1 MSGDFTFLKGNIETI
16 ILCSLYNGDKYGY
29 EIAKEIKDR
38 TENQYEIKQPTLYSY
53 LKRLE
58 SQELIYS
65 YWGAESNGGRRRY
78 YKLTESGRVSCE
90 QFMAEWKYHQTVMSN
105 LVDDTANVE
114 IATQDQVTP
123 LFGSK
128 QKRPRRNKILDKLT
142 EQDLIAERL
151 NALSQKNEEPRPVY
165 IEQQPKAEEKPAVTE
180 TATEDVASTTVVEES
195 KETEVVEVKQETAQ
209 SSTDNISQNVQQQTQ
224 VEQQADESKL
234 RKFDVNQDDA
244 EDFMQKFDLKAQELS
259 MREPESNGENYQ
271 HVLMNVLGDQ
281 LDGMRDFNQQQPDK
295 LNMQFANDRPLPLE
309 DMADSLAKQGIRMR
323 IFNRTTSVY
332 RSIELVPMRKIA
344 FTASWITFAIMF
356 VILGTMCLATLST
369 NTWGYYTAC
378 IVLGLIV
385 PVVASFRYISG
396 PAREQRVNLNYSR
409 ILLYTAGVA
418 LIVLILLLAVVLGL
432 DLIKL
437 NNTPIVLGGIVA
449 PAVLLAMF
457 PMGVVI
463 FNILYKRYSK

>member
-128 QKRPRRNKILDKLT
+128 QKKPRRNKILDKLT

-165 IEQQPKAEEKPAVTE
+165 IEQQPKAEEKPSIPEAAPSSESTE
-180 TATEDVASTTVVEES
+180 TVTDKTTEYVEIKQEAQPADNVSVATE
-195 KETEVVEVKQETAQ
+195 
-209 SSTDNISQNVQQQTQ
+209 TQ
-224 VEQQADESKL
+224 VHLEQQPDESKL
-234 RKFDVNQDDA
+234 RKFEVNQDDA

-281 LDGMRDFNQQQPDK
+281 LDGMRDFNEQQTDK
-295 LNMQFANDRPLPLE
+295 INMQFANDRPLPLE

-332 RSIELVPMRKIA
+332 RSIELVPMRKLA
-344 FTASWITFAIMF
+344 FTASWITFAILF
-356 VILGTMCLATLST
+356 VILGAMCLANLSMG
-369 NTWGYYTAC
+369 TWGYYVAC
-378 IVLGLIV
+378 IVVGLIV
-385 PVVASFRYISG
+385 PIVTSFRYISG
-396 PAREQRVNLNYSR
+396 PAREQRTNLNFSR
-409 ILLYTAGVA
+409 ILMYTSGLAV
-418 LIVLILLLAVVLGL
+418 IVLILLLAFVFGF

-437 NNTPIVLGGIVA
+437 NNTPIVLAGIVA

-457 PMGVVI
+457 PLGVVI
-463 FNILYKRYSK
+463 FNILYKKYSK

>member
-165 IEQQPKAEEKPAVTE
+165 IEQQPKAEEKPSIPEAAHSSESTE
-180 TATEDVASTTVVEES
+180 TVTDKTTDYVEIKQEAQPVDNVSVATE
-195 KETEVVEVKQETAQ
+195 
-209 SSTDNISQNVQQQTQ
+209 TQ
-224 VEQQADESKL
+224 VHLEQQPDESKL
-234 RKFDVNQDDA
+234 RKFEVNQDDA

-281 LDGMRDFNQQQPDK
+281 LDGMRDFNEQQTDK
-295 LNMQFANDRPLPLE
+295 INMQFANDRPLPLE

-332 RSIELVPMRKIA
+332 RSIELVPMRKLA
-344 FTASWITFAIMF
+344 FTASWITFAILF
-356 VILGTMCLATLST
+356 VILGAMCLANLST
-369 NTWGYYTAC
+369 GTWGYYVAC
-378 IVLGLIV
+378 IVVGLIV
-385 PVVASFRYISG
+385 PIVTSFRYISG
-396 PAREQRVNLNYSR
+396 PAREQRTNLNFSR
-409 ILLYTAGVA
+409 ILMYTSGLAV
-418 LIVLILLLAVVLGL
+418 IILILLLAFVFGF

-437 NNTPIVLGGIVA
+437 NNTPIVLAGIVA

-457 PMGVVI
+457 PLGVVI
-463 FNILYKRYSK
+463 FNILYKKYSK

>member
-165 IEQQPKAEEKPAVTE
+165 IEQQPKAEEKPSIPEAAPSSESTATVTDKTTEYVEIKQESQPADNVSVATE
-180 TATEDVASTTVVEES
+180 T
-195 KETEVVEVKQETAQ
+195 
-209 SSTDNISQNVQQQTQ
+209 Q
-224 VEQQADESKL
+224 VHLEQQPDESKL
-234 RKFDVNQDDA
+234 RKFEVNQDDA

-281 LDGMRDFNQQQPDK
+281 LDGMRDFNEQQTDK
-295 LNMQFANDRPLPLE
+295 INMQFANDRPLPLE

-332 RSIELVPMRKIA
+332 RSIELVPMRKLA
-344 FTASWITFAIMF
+344 FTASWITFAILF
-356 VILGTMCLATLST
+356 VILGAMCLANLST
-369 NTWGYYTAC
+369 GTWGYYVAC
-378 IVLGLIV
+378 IVVGLIV
-385 PVVASFRYISG
+385 PIVTSFRYISG
-396 PAREQRVNLNYSR
+396 PAREQRTNLNFSR
-409 ILLYTAGVA
+409 ILMYTSGLAV
-418 LIVLILLLAVVLGL
+418 IVLILLLAFVFGF

-437 NNTPIVLGGIVA
+437 NNTPIVLAGIVA

-457 PMGVVI
+457 PLGVVI
-463 FNILYKRYSK
+463 FNILYKKYSK

>member
-165 IEQQPKAEEKPAVTE
+165 IEQQPKAEEKPSIPETAPSSESTE
-180 TATEDVASTTVVEES
+180 TVTDKTTEYVEIKQEAQPADNVSVATE
-195 KETEVVEVKQETAQ
+195 
-209 SSTDNISQNVQQQTQ
+209 TQ
-224 VEQQADESKL
+224 VHLEQQPDESKL
-234 RKFDVNQDDA
+234 RKFEVNQDDA

-281 LDGMRDFNQQQPDK
+281 LDGMRDFNEQQTDK
-295 LNMQFANDRPLPLE
+295 INMQFANDRPLPLE

-323 IFNRTTSVY
+323 IFNRTTSIY
-332 RSIELVPMRKIA
+332 RSIELVPMRKLA
-344 FTASWITFAIMF
+344 FTASWITFAILF
-356 VILGTMCLATLST
+356 VILGAMCLANLST
-369 NTWGYYTAC
+369 GTWGYYVAC
-378 IVLGLIV
+378 IVVGLIV
-385 PVVASFRYISG
+385 PIVTSFRYISG
-396 PAREQRVNLNYSR
+396 PAREQRTNLNFSR
-409 ILLYTAGVA
+409 ILMYTSGLAV
-418 LIVLILLLAVVLGL
+418 IILILLLAFVFGF

-437 NNTPIVLGGIVA
+437 NNTPIVLAGIVA

-457 PMGVVI
+457 PLGVVI
-463 FNILYKRYSK
+463 FNILYKKYSK

>member
-165 IEQQPKAEEKPAVTE
+165 IEQQPKAEEKPSIPETAPSSESTE
-180 TATEDVASTTVVEES
+180 TVTDKTTEYVEIKQEAQPADNVSVATETRVHL
-195 KETEVVEVKQETAQ
+195 
-209 SSTDNISQNVQQQTQ
+209 
-224 VEQQADESKL
+224 EQQPDESKL
-234 RKFDVNQDDA
+234 RKFEVNQDDA

-281 LDGMRDFNQQQPDK
+281 LDGMRDFNEQQTDK
-295 LNMQFANDRPLPLE
+295 INMQFANDRPLPLE

-332 RSIELVPMRKIA
+332 RSIELVPMRKLA
-344 FTASWITFAIMF
+344 FTASWITFAILF
-356 VILGTMCLATLST
+356 VILGAMCLANLST
-369 NTWGYYTAC
+369 GTWGYYVAC
-378 IVLGLIV
+378 IVVGLIV
-385 PVVASFRYISG
+385 PIVTSFRYISG
-396 PAREQRVNLNYSR
+396 PAREQRTNLNFSR
-409 ILLYTAGVA
+409 ILMYTSGLAV
-418 LIVLILLLAVVLGL
+418 IVLILLLAFVFGF

-437 NNTPIVLGGIVA
+437 NNTPIVLAGIVA

-457 PMGVVI
+457 PLGVVI
-463 FNILYKRYSK
+463 FNILYKKYSK

>member
-128 QKRPRRNKILDKLT
+128 QKKPRRNKILDKLT

-165 IEQQPKAEEKPAVTE
+165 IEQQPKAEEKPSIPEAAPSSESTATVTDKTTEYVEIKQEPQPADNVSVATE
-180 TATEDVASTTVVEES
+180 T
-195 KETEVVEVKQETAQ
+195 
-209 SSTDNISQNVQQQTQ
+209 Q
-224 VEQQADESKL
+224 VHLEQQPDESKL
-234 RKFDVNQDDA
+234 RKFEVNQDDA

-281 LDGMRDFNQQQPDK
+281 LDGMRDFNEQQTDK
-295 LNMQFANDRPLPLE
+295 INMQFANDRPLPLE

-332 RSIELVPMRKIA
+332 RSIELVPMRKLA
-344 FTASWITFAIMF
+344 FTASWITFAILF
-356 VILGTMCLATLST
+356 VILGAMCLANLST
-369 NTWGYYTAC
+369 GTWGYYVAC
-378 IVLGLIV
+378 IVVGLIV
-385 PVVASFRYISG
+385 PIVTSFRYISG
-396 PAREQRVNLNYSR
+396 PAREQRTNLNFSR
-409 ILLYTAGVA
+409 ILMYTSGLAV
-418 LIVLILLLAVVLGL
+418 IVLILLLAFVFGF

-437 NNTPIVLGGIVA
+437 NNTPIVLAGIVA

-457 PMGVVI
+457 PLGVVI
-463 FNILYKRYSK
+463 FNILYKKYSK

>member
-165 IEQQPKAEEKPAVTE
+165 IEQQPKAEEKPSIPEAAPSSESTE
-180 TATEDVASTTVVEES
+180 TVTDKTTEYVEIKQEAQPADNVSVATE
-195 KETEVVEVKQETAQ
+195 
-209 SSTDNISQNVQQQTQ
+209 TQ
-224 VEQQADESKL
+224 VHLEQQPDESKL
-234 RKFDVNQDDA
+234 RKFEVNQDDA

-281 LDGMRDFNQQQPDK
+281 LDGMRDFNEQQTDK
-295 LNMQFANDRPLPLE
+295 INMQFANDRPLPLE

-332 RSIELVPMRKIA
+332 RSIELVPMRKLA
-344 FTASWITFAIMF
+344 FTASWITFA
-356 VILGTMCLATLST
+356 LGAMCLANLST
-369 NTWGYYTAC
+369 GTWGYYVAC
-378 IVLGLIV
+378 IVVGLIV
-385 PVVASFRYISG
+385 PIVTSFRYISG
-396 PAREQRVNLNYSR
+396 PAREQRTNLNFSR
-409 ILLYTAGVA
+409 ILMYTSGLAV
-418 LIVLILLLAVVLGL
+418 IVLILLLAFVFGF

-437 NNTPIVLGGIVA
+437 NNTPIVLAGIVA

-457 PMGVVI
+457 PLGVVI
-463 FNILYKRYSK
+463 FNILYKKYSK

>member
-165 IEQQPKAEEKPAVTE
+165 IEQQPKAEEKPSIPEAAPSSESTE
-180 TATEDVASTTVVEES
+180 TVTDKTTEYVEIKQEAQPADNVSVATE
-195 KETEVVEVKQETAQ
+195 
-209 SSTDNISQNVQQQTQ
+209 TQ
-224 VEQQADESKL
+224 VHLEQQPDESKL
-234 RKFDVNQDDA
+234 RKFEVNQDDA

-259 MREPESNGENYQ
+259 MREPESSGENYQ

-281 LDGMRDFNQQQPDK
+281 LDGMRDFNEQQTDK
-295 LNMQFANDRPLPLE
+295 INMQFANDRPLPLE

-332 RSIELVPMRKIA
+332 RSIELVPMRKLA
-344 FTASWITFAIMF
+344 FTASWITFAILF
-356 VILGTMCLATLST
+356 VILGAMCLANLST
-369 NTWGYYTAC
+369 GTWGYYVAC
-378 IVLGLIV
+378 IVVGLIV
-385 PVVASFRYISG
+385 PIVTSFRYISG
-396 PAREQRVNLNYSR
+396 PAREQRTNLNFSR
-409 ILLYTAGVA
+409 ILMYTSGLAV
-418 LIVLILLLAVVLGL
+418 IVLILLLAFVFGF

-437 NNTPIVLGGIVA
+437 NNTPIVLAGIVA

-457 PMGVVI
+457 PLGVVI
-463 FNILYKRYSK
+463 FNILYKKYSK

>member
-90 QFMAEWKYHQTVMSN
+90 QFMAEWKYHQTVMGN

-165 IEQQPKAEEKPAVTE
+165 IEQQPKAEEKPSIPETAPSSESTE
-180 TATEDVASTTVVEES
+180 TVTDKTTEYVEIKQEAQPADNVSVATE
-195 KETEVVEVKQETAQ
+195 
-209 SSTDNISQNVQQQTQ
+209 TQ
-224 VEQQADESKL
+224 VHLEQQPDESKL
-234 RKFDVNQDDA
+234 RKFEVNQDDA

-281 LDGMRDFNQQQPDK
+281 LDGMRDFNEQQTDK
-295 LNMQFANDRPLPLE
+295 INMQFANDRPLPLE

-332 RSIELVPMRKIA
+332 RSIELVPMRKLA

-356 VILGTMCLATLST
+356 VILGAMCLANLST
-369 NTWGYYTAC
+369 GTWGYYVAC
-378 IVLGLIV
+378 IVVGLIV
-385 PVVASFRYISG
+385 PIVTSFRYISG
-396 PAREQRVNLNYSR
+396 PAREQRTNLNFSR
-409 ILLYTAGVA
+409 ILMYTSGLAV
-418 LIVLILLLAVVLGL
+418 IVLILLLAFVFGF

-437 NNTPIVLGGIVA
+437 NNTPIVLAGIVA

-457 PMGVVI
+457 PLGVVI
-463 FNILYKRYSK
+463 FNILYKKYSK

>member
-114 IATQDQVTP
+114 IATQVQVTP

-165 IEQQPKAEEKPAVTE
+165 IEQQPKAEEKPSIPETAPSSESTE
-180 TATEDVASTTVVEES
+180 TVTDKTTEYVEIKQEAQPADNVSVATE
-195 KETEVVEVKQETAQ
+195 
-209 SSTDNISQNVQQQTQ
+209 TQ
-224 VEQQADESKL
+224 VHLEQQPDESKL
-234 RKFDVNQDDA
+234 RKFEVNQDDA

-281 LDGMRDFNQQQPDK
+281 LDGMRDFNEQQTDK
-295 LNMQFANDRPLPLE
+295 INMQFANDRPLPLE

-332 RSIELVPMRKIA
+332 RSIELVPMRKLA
-344 FTASWITFAIMF
+344 FTASWITFAILF
-356 VILGTMCLATLST
+356 VILGAMCLANLST
-369 NTWGYYTAC
+369 GTWGYYVAC
-378 IVLGLIV
+378 IVVGLIV
-385 PVVASFRYISG
+385 PIVTSFRYISG
-396 PAREQRVNLNYSR
+396 PAREQRTNLNFSR
-409 ILLYTAGVA
+409 ILMYTSGLAV
-418 LIVLILLLAVVLGL
+418 IVLILLLAFVFGF

-437 NNTPIVLGGIVA
+437 NNTPIVLAGIVA

-457 PMGVVI
+457 PLGVVI
-463 FNILYKRYSK
+463 FNILYKKYSK

>member
-165 IEQQPKAEEKPAVTE
+165 IEQQPKAEEKPSIPEAAPSSESTE
-180 TATEDVASTTVVEES
+180 TVTDKTTEYVEIKQEAQPADNVSVATE
-195 KETEVVEVKQETAQ
+195 
-209 SSTDNISQNVQQQTQ
+209 TQ
-224 VEQQADESKL
+224 VHLEQQPDESKL
-234 RKFDVNQDDA
+234 RKFEVNQDDA

-281 LDGMRDFNQQQPDK
+281 LDGMRDFNEQQTDK
-295 LNMQFANDRPLPLE
+295 INMQFANDRPLPLE

-332 RSIELVPMRKIA
+332 RSIELVPMRKLA
-344 FTASWITFAIMF
+344 FTASWITFAILF
-356 VILGTMCLATLST
+356 VILGAMCLANLST
-369 NTWGYYTAC
+369 GTWGYYVAC
-378 IVLGLIV
+378 IVVGLIV
-385 PVVASFRYISG
+385 PIVTSFRYISG
-396 PAREQRVNLNYSR
+396 PAREQRKNLNFSR
-409 ILLYTAGVA
+409 ILMYTSGLAV
-418 LIVLILLLAVVLGL
+418 IILILLLAFVFGF

-437 NNTPIVLGGIVA
+437 NNTPIVLAGIVA

-457 PMGVVI
+457 PLGVVI
-463 FNILYKRYSK
+463 FNILYKKYSK

>member
-165 IEQQPKAEEKPAVTE
+165 IEQQPKAEEKPSIPEAAPSSESTE
-180 TATEDVASTTVVEES
+180 TVTDKTTEYVEIKQEAQPADNVSVATE
-195 KETEVVEVKQETAQ
+195 
-209 SSTDNISQNVQQQTQ
+209 TQ
-224 VEQQADESKL
+224 VHLEQQPDESKL
-234 RKFDVNQDDA
+234 RKFEVHQDDA

-281 LDGMRDFNQQQPDK
+281 LDGMRD
-295 LNMQFANDRPLPLE
+295 LHLL
-309 DMADSLAKQGIRMR
+309 S
-323 IFNRTTSVY
+323 
-332 RSIELVPMRKIA
+332 
-344 FTASWITFAIMF
+344 
-356 VILGTMCLATLST
+356 CL
-369 NTWGYYTAC
+369 
-378 IVLGLIV
+378 
-385 PVVASFRYISG
+385 
-396 PAREQRVNLNYSR
+396 
-409 ILLYTAGVA
+409 
-418 LIVLILLLAVVLGL
+418 
-432 DLIKL
+432 
-437 NNTPIVLGGIVA
+437 
-449 PAVLLAMF
+449 
-457 PMGVVI
+457 
-463 FNILYKRYSK
+463 

>member
-165 IEQQPKAEEKPAVTE
+165 IEQQPKAEEKPSIPEAAPSSESTE
-180 TATEDVASTTVVEES
+180 TVTDKTTEYVEIKREAQPADNVSVATE
-195 KETEVVEVKQETAQ
+195 
-209 SSTDNISQNVQQQTQ
+209 TQ
-224 VEQQADESKL
+224 VHLEQQPDESKL
-234 RKFDVNQDDA
+234 RKFEVNQDDA

-281 LDGMRDFNQQQPDK
+281 LDGMRDFNEQQTDK
-295 LNMQFANDRPLPLE
+295 INMQFANDRPLPLE

-332 RSIELVPMRKIA
+332 RSIELVPMRKLA
-344 FTASWITFAIMF
+344 FTASWITFAILF
-356 VILGTMCLATLST
+356 VILGAMCLANLST
-369 NTWGYYTAC
+369 GTWRYYVAC
-378 IVLGLIV
+378 IVVGLIV
-385 PVVASFRYISG
+385 PIVTSFRYISG
-396 PAREQRVNLNYSR
+396 PAREQRTNLNFSR
-409 ILLYTAGVA
+409 ILMYTSGLAV
-418 LIVLILLLAVVLGL
+418 IVLILLLAFVFGF

-437 NNTPIVLGGIVA
+437 NNTPIVLAGIVA

-457 PMGVVI
+457 PLGVVI
-463 FNILYKRYSK
+463 FNILYKKYSK

>member
-105 LVDDTANVE
+105 LVDDTANVG

-165 IEQQPKAEEKPAVTE
+165 IEQQPKAEEKPSIPEAAPSSESTE
-180 TATEDVASTTVVEES
+180 TVTDKTTEYVEIKQESQPADNVSVATE
-195 KETEVVEVKQETAQ
+195 
-209 SSTDNISQNVQQQTQ
+209 TQ
-224 VEQQADESKL
+224 VHLEQQPDESKL
-234 RKFDVNQDDA
+234 RKFEVNQDDA

-281 LDGMRDFNQQQPDK
+281 LDGMRDFNEQQTDK
-295 LNMQFANDRPLPLE
+295 INMQFANDRPLPLE

-332 RSIELVPMRKIA
+332 RSIELVPMRKLA
-344 FTASWITFAIMF
+344 FTASWITFAILF
-356 VILGTMCLATLST
+356 VILGAMCLANLST
-369 NTWGYYTAC
+369 GTWGYYVAC
-378 IVLGLIV
+378 IVVGLIV
-385 PVVASFRYISG
+385 PIVTSFRYISG
-396 PAREQRVNLNYSR
+396 PAREQRTNLNFSR
-409 ILLYTAGVA
+409 ILMYTSGLAV
-418 LIVLILLLAVVLGL
+418 IVLILLLAFVFGF

-437 NNTPIVLGGIVA
+437 NNTPIVLAGIVA

-457 PMGVVI
+457 PLGVVI
-463 FNILYKRYSK
+463 FNILYKKYSK

>member
-165 IEQQPKAEEKPAVTE
+165 IEQQPKAEEKPSIPEAAPSSESTE
-180 TATEDVASTTVVEES
+180 TVTDKTTEYVEIKREAQPADNVSVATE
-195 KETEVVEVKQETAQ
+195 
-209 SSTDNISQNVQQQTQ
+209 TQ
-224 VEQQADESKL
+224 VHLEQQPDESKL
-234 RKFDVNQDDA
+234 RKFEVNQDDA

-281 LDGMRDFNQQQPDK
+281 LDGMRDFNEQQTDK
-295 LNMQFANDRPLPLE
+295 INMQFANDRPLPLE

-332 RSIELVPMRKIA
+332 RSIELVPMRKLA
-344 FTASWITFAIMF
+344 FTASWITFAILF
-356 VILGTMCLATLST
+356 VILGAMCLANLST
-369 NTWGYYTAC
+369 GTWRYYVAC
-378 IVLGLIV
+378 IVVGLIV
-385 PVVASFRYISG
+385 PIVTSFRYISG
-396 PAREQRVNLNYSR
+396 PAREQRTNLNFSR
-409 ILLYTAGVA
+409 ILMYTSGLAV
-418 LIVLILLLAVVLGL
+418 IVLILLLAFVFGF

-437 NNTPIVLGGIVA
+437 NNTPIVLAGIVA
-449 PAVLLAMF
+449 PAVLLAML
-457 PMGVVI
+457 PLGVVI
-463 FNILYKRYSK
+463 FNILYKKYSK

>member
-58 SQELIYS
+58 SQELICS

-165 IEQQPKAEEKPAVTE
+165 IEQQPKAEEKPSIPETAPSSESTE
-180 TATEDVASTTVVEES
+180 TVTGKTTEYVEIKQEAQPADNVSVATE
-195 KETEVVEVKQETAQ
+195 
-209 SSTDNISQNVQQQTQ
+209 TQ
-224 VEQQADESKL
+224 VHLEQQPDESKL
-234 RKFDVNQDDA
+234 RKFEVNQDDA

-281 LDGMRDFNQQQPDK
+281 LDGMRDFNEQQTDK
-295 LNMQFANDRPLPLE
+295 INMQFANDRPLPLE

-332 RSIELVPMRKIA
+332 RSIELVPMRKLA
-344 FTASWITFAIMF
+344 FTASWITFAILF
-356 VILGTMCLATLST
+356 VILGAMCLANLST
-369 NTWGYYTAC
+369 GTWGYYVAC
-378 IVLGLIV
+378 IVVGLIV
-385 PVVASFRYISG
+385 PLVTSFRYISG
-396 PAREQRVNLNYSR
+396 PAREQRTNLNFSR
-409 ILLYTAGVA
+409 ILMYTSGLAV
-418 LIVLILLLAVVLGL
+418 IVLILLLAFVFGF

-437 NNTPIVLGGIVA
+437 NNTPIVLAGIVA

-457 PMGVVI
+457 PLGVVI
-463 FNILYKRYSK
+463 FNILYKKYSK

>member
-165 IEQQPKAEEKPAVTE
+165 IEQQPKAEEKPSIPETAPSSESTE
-180 TATEDVASTTVVEES
+180 TVTDKTTEYVEIKQEAQPADNVSVATE
-195 KETEVVEVKQETAQ
+195 
-209 SSTDNISQNVQQQTQ
+209 TQ
-224 VEQQADESKL
+224 VHLEQQPDESKL
-234 RKFDVNQDDA
+234 RKFEVNQDDA
-244 EDFMQKFDLKAQELS
+244 EDFMQKFDLRAQELS

-281 LDGMRDFNQQQPDK
+281 LDGMRDFNEQQTDK
-295 LNMQFANDRPLPLE
+295 INMQFANDRPLPLE

-332 RSIELVPMRKIA
+332 RSIELVPMRKLA
-344 FTASWITFAIMF
+344 FTASWITFAILF
-356 VILGTMCLATLST
+356 VILGAMCLANLST
-369 NTWGYYTAC
+369 GTWGYYVAC
-378 IVLGLIV
+378 IVVGLIV
-385 PVVASFRYISG
+385 PIVTSFRYISG
-396 PAREQRVNLNYSR
+396 PAREQRTNLNFSR
-409 ILLYTAGVA
+409 ILMYTSGLAV
-418 LIVLILLLAVVLGL
+418 IVLILLLAFVFGF

-437 NNTPIVLGGIVA
+437 NNTPIVLAGIVA

-457 PMGVVI
+457 PLGVVI
-463 FNILYKRYSK
+463 FNILYKKYSK

>member
-29 EIAKEIKDR
+29 EIAKEIKER

-114 IATQDQVTP
+114 IASQDQVTP

-128 QKRPRRNKILDKLT
+128 QKKPRRNKILDKLT

-165 IEQQPKAEEKPAVTE
+165 IEQQPRQEEPAEQPAKSVE
-180 TATEDVASTTVVEES
+180 EEVVSTTTVQQTVVEEVE
-195 KETEVVEVKQETAQ
+195 KQPEQAVETEVAQ
-209 SSTDNISQNVQQQTQ
+209 HQVQTVQQP
-224 VEQQADESKL
+224 DENKL
-234 RKFDVNQDDA
+234 RKFEVNQDDA

-281 LDGMRDFNQQQPDK
+281 LDGMRDFNQQQSDK
-295 LNMQFANDRPLPLE
+295 VNMQFANDRPLPLE

-323 IFNRTTSVY
+323 IYNRTTSVY
-332 RSIELVPMRKIA
+332 RSIELVPLRKMA
-344 FTASWITFAIMF
+344 FTASWISFALLF
-356 VILGTMCLATLST
+356 VILGAMCLASISSG
-369 NTWGYYTAC
+369 TWGYYTVC
-378 IVLGLIV
+378 IVLGLIA
-385 PVVASFRYISG
+385 PIVATLRYISG
-396 PAREQRVNLNYSR
+396 PAREQRTKLNFTR
-409 ILLYTAGVA
+409 ILLYTIGLAA
-418 LIVLILLLAVVLGL
+418 IILILLLAIVFGM

-437 NNTPIVLGGIVA
+437 NDTSIVLAGIVA
-449 PAVLLAMF
+449 PAILLAMF
-457 PMGVVI
+457 PVGVAI
-463 FNILYKRYSK
+463 FNLIYKRYSK

>member
-165 IEQQPKAEEKPAVTE
+165 IEQQPKAEEKPSIPEAAHSSESTE
-180 TATEDVASTTVVEES
+180 TVTDKTTEYVEIKQEAQPADNVSVATE
-195 KETEVVEVKQETAQ
+195 
-209 SSTDNISQNVQQQTQ
+209 TQ
-224 VEQQADESKL
+224 VHLEQQPDESKL
-234 RKFDVNQDDA
+234 RKFEVNQDDA

-281 LDGMRDFNQQQPDK
+281 LDGMRDFNEQQTDK
-295 LNMQFANDRPLPLE
+295 INMQFANDRPLPLE

-332 RSIELVPMRKIA
+332 RSIELVPMRKLA
-344 FTASWITFAIMF
+344 FTASWITFAILF
-356 VILGTMCLATLST
+356 VILGAMCLANLST
-369 NTWGYYTAC
+369 GTWGYYVAC
-378 IVLGLIV
+378 IVVGLIV
-385 PVVASFRYISG
+385 PIVTSFRYISG
-396 PAREQRVNLNYSR
+396 PAREQRTNLNFSR
-409 ILLYTAGVA
+409 ILMYTSGLAV
-418 LIVLILLLAVVLGL
+418 IVLILLLAFVFGF

-437 NNTPIVLGGIVA
+437 NNTPIVLAGIVA

-457 PMGVVI
+457 PLGVVI
-463 FNILYKRYSK
+463 FNILYKKYSK

>member
-165 IEQQPKAEEKPAVTE
+165 IEQQPKAEEKPSIPETAPSSESTE
-180 TATEDVASTTVVEES
+180 TVTDKTTEYVEIKQEAQPADNVSVATETRVHL
-195 KETEVVEVKQETAQ
+195 
-209 SSTDNISQNVQQQTQ
+209 
-224 VEQQADESKL
+224 EQQPDESKL
-234 RKFDVNQDDA
+234 RKFEVNQDDA
-244 EDFMQKFDLKAQELS
+244 EDFMQKFDLRAQELS

-281 LDGMRDFNQQQPDK
+281 LDGMRDFNEQQTDK
-295 LNMQFANDRPLPLE
+295 INMQFANDRPLPLE

-332 RSIELVPMRKIA
+332 RSIELVPMRKLA
-344 FTASWITFAIMF
+344 FTASWITFAILF
-356 VILGTMCLATLST
+356 VILGAMCLANLST
-369 NTWGYYTAC
+369 GTWGYYVAC
-378 IVLGLIV
+378 IVVGLIV
-385 PVVASFRYISG
+385 PIVTSFRYISG
-396 PAREQRVNLNYSR
+396 PAREQRTNLNFSR
-409 ILLYTAGVA
+409 ILMYTSGLAV
-418 LIVLILLLAVVLGL
+418 IVLILLLAFVFGF

-437 NNTPIVLGGIVA
+437 NNTPIVLAGIVA

-457 PMGVVI
+457 PLGVVI
-463 FNILYKRYSK
+463 FNILYKKYSK

>member
-165 IEQQPKAEEKPAVTE
+165 IEQQPKAEEKPSIPEAAHSSESTE
-180 TATEDVASTTVVEES
+180 TVTDKTTDYVEIKQEAQPVDNVSVATE
-195 KETEVVEVKQETAQ
+195 
-209 SSTDNISQNVQQQTQ
+209 TQ
-224 VEQQADESKL
+224 VHLEQQPDESKL
-234 RKFDVNQDDA
+234 RKFEVNQDDA

-281 LDGMRDFNQQQPDK
+281 LDGMRDFNEQQTDK
-295 LNMQFANDRPLPLE
+295 INMQFANDRPLPLE

-332 RSIELVPMRKIA
+332 RSIELVPMRKLA
-344 FTASWITFAIMF
+344 FTASWITFAILF
-356 VILGTMCLATLST
+356 VILGAMCLANLST
-369 NTWGYYTAC
+369 GTWGYYVAC
-378 IVLGLIV
+378 IVVGLIV
-385 PVVASFRYISG
+385 PIVTSFRYISG
-396 PAREQRVNLNYSR
+396 PAREQRTNLNFSR
-409 ILLYTAGVA
+409 ILMYTSGLAV
-418 LIVLILLLAVVLGL
+418 IVLILLLAFVFGF

-437 NNTPIVLGGIVA
+437 NNTPIVLAGIVA

-457 PMGVVI
+457 PLGVVI
-463 FNILYKRYSK
+463 FNILYKKYSK

>member
-165 IEQQPKAEEKPAVTE
+165 IEQQPKAEEKPSIPEAAPSSESTE
-180 TATEDVASTTVVEES
+180 TVTDKTTEYVEIKQEAQPADNVSVATE
-195 KETEVVEVKQETAQ
+195 
-209 SSTDNISQNVQQQTQ
+209 TQ
-224 VEQQADESKL
+224 VHLEQQPDESKL
-234 RKFDVNQDDA
+234 RKFEVNQDDA

-281 LDGMRDFNQQQPDK
+281 LDGMRDFNEQQTDK
-295 LNMQFANDRPLPLE
+295 INMQFANDRPLPLE

-332 RSIELVPMRKIA
+332 RSIELVPMRKLA
-344 FTASWITFAIMF
+344 FTASWITFAILF
-356 VILGTMCLATLST
+356 VILGAMCLANLST
-369 NTWGYYTAC
+369 GTWGYYVAC
-378 IVLGLIV
+378 IVVGLIV
-385 PVVASFRYISG
+385 PIVTSFRYISG
-396 PAREQRVNLNYSR
+396 PAREQRTNLNFSR
-409 ILLYTAGVA
+409 ILMYTSGLAV
-418 LIVLILLLAVVLGL
+418 IVLILLLAFVFGF

-437 NNTPIVLGGIVA
+437 NNTPIVLAGIVA

-457 PMGVVI
+457 PLGVVI
-463 FNILYKRYSK
+463 FNILYKKYSK

>member
-165 IEQQPKAEEKPAVTE
+165 IEQQPKAEEKPSIPEAAPSSESTE
-180 TATEDVASTTVVEES
+180 TVTDKTTEYVEIKQEAQPADNVSVATE
-195 KETEVVEVKQETAQ
+195 
-209 SSTDNISQNVQQQTQ
+209 TQ
-224 VEQQADESKL
+224 VHLEQQPDESKL
-234 RKFDVNQDDA
+234 RKFEVNQDDA

-281 LDGMRDFNQQQPDK
+281 LDGMRDFNEQQTDK
-295 LNMQFANDRPLPLE
+295 INMQFANDRPLPLE

-332 RSIELVPMRKIA
+332 RSIELVPMRKLA
-344 FTASWITFAIMF
+344 FTASWITFAILF
-356 VILGTMCLATLST
+356 VILGAMCLANLST
-369 NTWGYYTAC
+369 GTWGYYVAC
-378 IVLGLIV
+378 IVVGLIV
-385 PVVASFRYISG
+385 PLVTSFRYISG
-396 PAREQRVNLNYSR
+396 PAREQRTNLNFSR
-409 ILLYTAGVA
+409 ILMYTSGLAV
-418 LIVLILLLAVVLGL
+418 IVLILLLAFVFGF

-437 NNTPIVLGGIVA
+437 NNTPIVLAGIVA

-457 PMGVVI
+457 PLGVVI
-463 FNILYKRYSK
+463 FNILYKKYSK

>member
-165 IEQQPKAEEKPAVTE
+165 IEQQPKAEEKPSIPETAPSSESTE
-180 TATEDVASTTVVEES
+180 TVTDKTTEYVEI
-195 KETEVVEVKQETAQ
+195 KQEAQ
-209 SSTDNISQNVQQQTQ
+209 PADNVSVSTETQ
-224 VEQQADESKL
+224 VHLEQQPDESKL
-234 RKFDVNQDDA
+234 RKFEVNQDDA

-281 LDGMRDFNQQQPDK
+281 LDGMRDFNEQQTDK
-295 LNMQFANDRPLPLE
+295 INMQFANDRPLPLE

-332 RSIELVPMRKIA
+332 RSIELVPMRKLA
-344 FTASWITFAIMF
+344 FTASWITFAILF
-356 VILGTMCLATLST
+356 VILGVMCLANLST
-369 NTWGYYTAC
+369 GTWGYYVAC
-378 IVLGLIV
+378 IVVGLIV
-385 PVVASFRYISG
+385 PIVTSFRYISG
-396 PAREQRVNLNYSR
+396 PAREQRTNLNFSR
-409 ILLYTAGVA
+409 ILMYTSGLAV
-418 LIVLILLLAVVLGL
+418 IVLILLLAFVFGF

-437 NNTPIVLGGIVA
+437 NNTPIVLAGIVA

-457 PMGVVI
+457 PIGVVI
-463 FNILYKRYSK
+463 FNILYKKYSK

>member
-165 IEQQPKAEEKPAVTE
+165 IEQQPKAEEKPSIPETAPSSESTE
-180 TATEDVASTTVVEES
+180 TVTDKTTEYVEIKQEAQPADNVSVATE
-195 KETEVVEVKQETAQ
+195 
-209 SSTDNISQNVQQQTQ
+209 TQ
-224 VEQQADESKL
+224 VHLEQQPDESKL
-234 RKFDVNQDDA
+234 RKFEVNQDDA

-281 LDGMRDFNQQQPDK
+281 LDGMRDFNEQQTDK
-295 LNMQFANDRPLPLE
+295 INMQFANDRPLPLE

-332 RSIELVPMRKIA
+332 RSIELVPMRKLA
-344 FTASWITFAIMF
+344 FTASWITFAILF
-356 VILGTMCLATLST
+356 VILGAMCLANLST
-369 NTWGYYTAC
+369 GTWGYYVAC
-378 IVLGLIV
+378 IVVGLIV
-385 PVVASFRYISG
+385 PIVTSFRYISG
-396 PAREQRVNLNYSR
+396 PAREQRTNLNFSR
-409 ILLYTAGVA
+409 ILMYTSGLAV
-418 LIVLILLLAVVLGL
+418 IVLILLLAFVFGF

-437 NNTPIVLGGIVA
+437 NNTPIVLAGIVA

-457 PMGVVI
+457 PLGVVI
-463 FNILYKRYSK
+463 FNILYKKYSK

>member
-165 IEQQPKAEEKPAVTE
+165 IEQQPKAEEKPSIPEAAPSSESTE
-180 TATEDVASTTVVEES
+180 TVTDKTTEYVEIKQEAQPADNVSVATETRVHL
-195 KETEVVEVKQETAQ
+195 
-209 SSTDNISQNVQQQTQ
+209 
-224 VEQQADESKL
+224 EQQPDESKL
-234 RKFDVNQDDA
+234 RKFEVNQDDA

-281 LDGMRDFNQQQPDK
+281 LDGMRDFNEQQTDK
-295 LNMQFANDRPLPLE
+295 INMQFANDRPLPLE

-332 RSIELVPMRKIA
+332 RSIELVPMRKLA
-344 FTASWITFAIMF
+344 FTASWITFAILF
-356 VILGTMCLATLST
+356 VILGAMCLANLST
-369 NTWGYYTAC
+369 GTWGYYVAC
-378 IVLGLIV
+378 IVVGLIV
-385 PVVASFRYISG
+385 PIVTSFRYISG
-396 PAREQRVNLNYSR
+396 PAREQRTNLNFSR
-409 ILLYTAGVA
+409 ILMYTSGLAV
-418 LIVLILLLAVVLGL
+418 IVLILLLAFVFGF

-437 NNTPIVLGGIVA
+437 NNTPIVLAGIVA

-457 PMGVVI
+457 PLGVVI
-463 FNILYKRYSK
+463 FNILYKKYSK

>member
-165 IEQQPKAEEKPAVTE
+165 IEQQPKAEEKPSIPEAAPSSESTE
-180 TATEDVASTTVVEES
+180 TVTDKTIEYVEIKQEAQPADSVSVATE
-195 KETEVVEVKQETAQ
+195 
-209 SSTDNISQNVQQQTQ
+209 TQ
-224 VEQQADESKL
+224 VHLEQQPDESKL
-234 RKFDVNQDDA
+234 RKFEVNQDDA

-259 MREPESNGENYQ
+259 MRESESNGENYQ

-281 LDGMRDFNQQQPDK
+281 LDGMRDFNEQQTDK
-295 LNMQFANDRPLPLE
+295 INMQFANDRPLPLE

-332 RSIELVPMRKIA
+332 RSIELVPMRKLA
-344 FTASWITFAIMF
+344 FTASWITFAILF
-356 VILGTMCLATLST
+356 VILGAMCLANLST
-369 NTWGYYTAC
+369 GTWGYYVAC
-378 IVLGLIV
+378 IVVGLIV
-385 PVVASFRYISG
+385 PIVTSFRYISG
-396 PAREQRVNLNYSR
+396 PAREQRKNLNFSR
-409 ILLYTAGVA
+409 ILMYTSGFAV
-418 LIVLILLLAVVLGL
+418 IVLILLLAFVFGF

-437 NNTPIVLGGIVA
+437 NNTPIVLAGIVA

-457 PMGVVI
+457 PLGVVI
-463 FNILYKRYSK
+463 FNILYKKYSK

>member
-165 IEQQPKAEEKPAVTE
+165 IEQQPKAEEKPSIPEAAHSSESTE
-180 TATEDVASTTVVEES
+180 TVTDKTTEYVEIKQEAQPADNVSVATE
-195 KETEVVEVKQETAQ
+195 
-209 SSTDNISQNVQQQTQ
+209 TQ
-224 VEQQADESKL
+224 VHLEQQPDESKL
-234 RKFDVNQDDA
+234 RKFEVNQDDA

-281 LDGMRDFNQQQPDK
+281 LDGMRDFNEHQTDK
-295 LNMQFANDRPLPLE
+295 INMQFANDRPLPLE

-332 RSIELVPMRKIA
+332 RSIELVPMRKLA
-344 FTASWITFAIMF
+344 FTASWITFAILF
-356 VILGTMCLATLST
+356 VILGAMCLANLST
-369 NTWGYYTAC
+369 GTWGYYVAC
-378 IVLGLIV
+378 IVVGLIV
-385 PVVASFRYISG
+385 PIVTSFRYISG
-396 PAREQRVNLNYSR
+396 PAREQRTNLNFSR
-409 ILLYTAGVA
+409 ILMYTSGLAV
-418 LIVLILLLAVVLGL
+418 IVLILLLAFVFGF

-437 NNTPIVLGGIVA
+437 NNTPIVLAGIVA

-457 PMGVVI
+457 PLGVVI
-463 FNILYKRYSK
+463 FNILYKKYSK